1 MLEPVTRREAA
12 LRTVAIAA
20 LSGLA
25 VVHLVALPYAVVQG
39 APIAAVRAAAIAA
52 GLRVAASLATGG
64 GGAGRAA
71 WRAVVVL
78 GVLTGVGWLVTRV
91 VAVPGVAEDAGH
103 WTSALGLA
111 AAGLVAALLATG
123 IVAPAEAGGS
133 AVALSLR
140 PVAGAAAVALALA
153 PGAAAALVALGP
165 APAHQRGLVPASIS
179 AHPVHAAAVESSA
192 TARFRPGFGGHA
204 GHYVYAN
211 ATPPHLPPWALALA
225 LGAAVAFV
233 WLAGAAL
240 ARRAVPGAAAP
251 SPVATPAPGRT

>member
-1 MLEPVTRREAA
+1 MREPLTRREAT

-39 APIAAVRAAAIAA
+39 APIAAVRAVAIAA
-52 GLRVAASLATGG
+52 SLRVASSLATAGDGG
-64 GGAGRAA
+64 GRAA
-71 WRAVVVL
+71 WRAVVAL
-78 GVLTGVGWLVTRV
+78 GALTGAGWLVTRA

-103 WTSALGLA
+103 WTSGLGLA
-111 AAGLVAALLATG
+111 AAGLAAALLAAG
-123 IVAPAEAGGS
+123 MVAPAEAGGR

-140 PVAGAAAVALALA
+140 PVVGATAVALALA
-153 PGAAAALVALGP
+153 PSAAAALVALGP
-165 APAHQRGLVPASIS
+165 APVHDHGLAPASIS
-179 AHPVHAAAVESSA
+179 AHPVHGSAVDPSAA
-192 TARFRPGFGGHA
+192 ARFRPGFGGHT

-225 LGAAVAFV
+225 LGAAAGFV

-240 ARRAVPGAAAP
+240 ARRSAPRAAAP
-251 SPVATPAPGRT
+251 SPALKPSPGRS